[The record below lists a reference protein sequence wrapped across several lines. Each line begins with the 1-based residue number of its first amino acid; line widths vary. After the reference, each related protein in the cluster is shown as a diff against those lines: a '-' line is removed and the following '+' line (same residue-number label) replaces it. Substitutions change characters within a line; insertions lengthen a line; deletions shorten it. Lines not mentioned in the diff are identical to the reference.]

1 MNYTKCTSI
10 VLRFSL
16 NQFIEIL
23 FILILIFPPCDFGSF
38 HCYILKLPNLLFFG
52 NHLSSLFFFSKHVKN
67 SIHCAFISDRIF
79 FKHSSS
85 LLLKYVKY
93 SFNKYFI
100 SLFTISIIHCGSY
113 FFPNFNFHLLC
124 ANSTKWCMNWILAT
138 LLSIFNLVILM
149 YITAESYIPVNNRKH
164 DFRRNY
170 FVDGFEIP
178 YALIAPCFL
187 KAKVCVCKSNT
198 M

>member
-1 MNYTKCTSI
+1 MNIICTLTFSDVASFLFLTFSTIIYLLYTDYTKCTSI

-124 ANSTKWCMNWILAT
+124 ANSTKWCMNIGYSFKYLQ
-138 LLSIFNLVILM
+138 SGD
-149 YITAESYIPVNNRKH
+149 SYVYHCRELH
-164 DFRRNY
+164 SC
-170 FVDGFEIP
+170 E
-178 YALIAPCFL
+178 
-187 KAKVCVCKSNT
+187 
-198 M
+198 